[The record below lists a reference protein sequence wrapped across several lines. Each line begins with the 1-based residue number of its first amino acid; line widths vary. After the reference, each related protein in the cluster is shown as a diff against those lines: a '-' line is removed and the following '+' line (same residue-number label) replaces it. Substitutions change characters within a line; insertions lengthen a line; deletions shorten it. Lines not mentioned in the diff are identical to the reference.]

1 VAVAQECKNQFDEI
15 KKGKKHRYV
24 VFYIEDEKM
33 IKVECVGDRDAS
45 YDSFL
50 NDLMKGGEGECR
62 YGLYD
67 FEYEHQ
73 CQGTTEVSK
82 KQKLFLMSW
91 CPDTARIKKKMLYSS
106 SFDALKKAL
115 VGVHKYIQA
124 TDAAEASAESVEEKL
139 KSLIAL
145 KTKFKPSR
153 AKYHQIFLDFFY
165 YSNLTLK
172 MMKRQISLF
181 FNQCCSHLFFLVL
194 LSSVSV

>member
-1 VAVAQECKNQFDEI
+1 MTVAQECKNQFDEI

-24 VFYIEDEKM
+24 IFFIEEEKM
-33 IKVECVGDRDAS
+33 IKVESVGDRDAS
-45 YDSFL
+45 YDQFL
-50 NDLMKGGEGECR
+50 TDLMKGGEGECR

-115 VGVHKYIQA
+115 VGVHKYIQVSSKNRFKSILVSLQHGFRSFCA
-124 TDAAEASAESVEEKL
+124 YLVHIESGISGDVEPF
-139 KSLIAL
+139 SVH
-145 KTKFKPSR
+145 FSV
-153 AKYHQIFLDFFY
+153 FFPC
-165 YSNLTLK
+165 
-172 MMKRQISLF
+172 LF
-181 FNQCCSHLFFLVL
+181 
-194 LSSVSV
+194 

>member
-1 VAVAQECKNQFDEI
+1 MAQECKNQFDEI

-115 VGVHKYIQA
+115 VGVHKYIQV
-124 TDAAEASAESVEEKL
+124 SFSNHHK
-139 KSLIAL
+139 IN
-145 KTKFKPSR
+145 
-153 AKYHQIFLDFFY
+153 
-165 YSNLTLK
+165 YSSNQCGK
-172 MMKRQISLF
+172 WQCFGVKNRQIPPF
-181 FNQCCSHLFFLVL
+181 IY
-194 LSSVSV
+194 